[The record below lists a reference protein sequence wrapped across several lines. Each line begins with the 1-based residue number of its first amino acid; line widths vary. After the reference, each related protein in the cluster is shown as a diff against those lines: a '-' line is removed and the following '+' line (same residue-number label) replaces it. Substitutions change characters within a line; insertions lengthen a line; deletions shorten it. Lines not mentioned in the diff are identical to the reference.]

1 MQSPPKPRPRPSW
14 KTELS
19 SAQFGSIAED
29 LLAVEL
35 AASANG
41 SGTVARPSIDR
52 GVDLYLRRLRTL
64 LTVPFQVKAFRHLDA
79 DGAAIMDIA
88 VSDLRDSSGGY
99 WAMVHVPAPHDQ
111 LYSRLF
117 LVPPGEL
124 QKVCRRV
131 ESHGVD
137 SYRFSANFAGTNE
150 RDPLASFAVD
160 VDRLA
165 DWIARIPGWTERT
178 PAVLAAETAKVRD
191 AFDDLGTVG
200 LASLSTLWAKYEL
213 ERAGNGAIMVA
224 EDRSRLDT
232 VTLLAHQPGTGR
244 FAGLHV
250 RTGIFDETRRT
261 HFEVKRPHFFV
272 HPNLWVL
279 LVLMHPDRRVHDFC
293 LLIHSKD
300 IPDLGYSETVT
311 LDPLTRRFRRY
322 QLASTEFG
330 QTFCKVAFNAGGA
343 RALRDGG
350 NQLPMAG

>member
-1 MQSPPKPRPRPSW
+1 MQAPLKPRPRPSW

-41 SGTVARPSIDR
+41 SGTVARPAIDR

-79 DGAAIMDIA
+79 DGAAMMDIA

-99 WAMVHVPAPHDQ
+99 WAMVHVPPPHDQ

-124 QKVCRRV
+124 HKVCRRV
-131 ESHGVD
+131 QSHGID
-137 SYRFSANFAGTNE
+137 SCRFSANFASTNG
-150 RDPLASFAVD
+150 DPLGPFAVD

-165 DWIARIPGWTERT
+165 EWIARIPGWTERT
-178 PAVLAAETAKVRD
+178 PPILVAETAKVRD

-232 VTLLAHQPGTGR
+232 VTLLAHQPASGR
-244 FAGLHV
+244 FAGVHV
-250 RTGIFDETRRT
+250 RTAIFDETRRT

-272 HPNLWVL
+272 DPNLWVL
-279 LVLMHPDRRVHDFC
+279 LVLMRPDRRVHDFC
-293 LLIHSKD
+293 LLIPSKA
-300 IPDLGYSETVT
+300 IPELGYSETVT

-322 QLASTEFG
+322 QLASTEFAP
-330 QTFCKVAFNAGGA
+330 TFYKAAFNASAAGP
-343 RALRDGG
+343 LRDGG
-350 NQLPMAG
+350 LQLPMAG

>member
-1 MQSPPKPRPRPSW
+1 VQSPLKPRPRPSW

-41 SGTVARPSIDR
+41 SGTVARPAIDR

-79 DGAAIMDIA
+79 NGAAMMDIA
-88 VSDLRDSSGGY
+88 VSDLRDFSGGY
-99 WAMVHVPAPHDQ
+99 WAMVHVPPPHDQ

-117 LVPPGEL
+117 LVPPSEL
-124 QKVCRRV
+124 RKLCRRV
-131 ESHGVD
+131 QSHGID
-137 SYRFSANFAGTNE
+137 SYRFSADFASTNG
-150 RDPLASFAVD
+150 DPLAPFSVD

-165 DWIARIPGWTERT
+165 EWIARIPGWTERT
-178 PAVLAAETAKVRD
+178 PPVLVAEKATARD

-232 VTLLAHQPGTGR
+232 VTLLAHQPATDR

-250 RTGIFDETRRT
+250 RTAIFDGTRRT

-272 HPNLWVL
+272 DPNLWVL
-279 LVLMHPDRRVHDFC
+279 LVLMRPDRRVHDFC

-330 QTFCKVAFNAGGA
+330 QTFCKAAFNASAA
-343 RALRDGG
+343 RPLRDGG
-350 NQLPMAG
+350 IQLPMAD